1 MKGEKVMKSQ
11 VKKTRWLVT
20 VAMLSGIAVVLML
33 LDFPVPFLPSF
44 YKIDFSEL
52 PVLIGAFCL
61 GPVAGIVIELIKV
74 LLNLL
79 INGTVTAGIGEA
91 ANFIIGCAFVV
102 PAGFIYLH
110 KKNKKSAILGM
121 SIGTLS
127 CTVIGALLNAF
138 VLLPLYG
145 KAFGGLDN
153 VIAAGT
159 GINSAITGMT
169 SFILFA
175 TVPLNLI
182 KCVSVSVISAFIYK
196 PLSRVIKGY
205 K

>member
-11 VKKTRWLVT
+11 VNKTRWLVT

>member
-1 MKGEKVMKSQ
+1 MNSKSQ
-11 VKKTRWLVT
+11 VNKTRWLVT

-33 LDFPVPFLPSF
+33 LDFPVPFLPPF

-79 INGTVTAGIGEA
+79 INGTVTMGIGEA
-91 ANFIIGCAFVV
+91 ANFFIGCAFVV
-102 PAGFIYLH
+102 PAGLVYLH
-110 KKNKKSAILGM
+110 NKNKKSAILGM
-121 SIGTLS
+121 CVGTAS
-127 CTVIGALLNAF
+127 CTVIGCILNAF

-159 GINSAITGMT
+159 SVNSAIKGMT
-169 SFILFA
+169 SFILLA
-175 TVPLNLI
+175 TAPLNLI
-182 KCVSVSVISAFIYK
+182 KCISVSVIAAFIYK
-196 PLSRVIKGY
+196 PLSRIIKGY